1 MIAQVHT
8 GSGTPGMVPTDEQRK
23 FFEDAL
29 AQGRAQDGCEA
40 TIALADPEKG
50 TTLIINLFRDE
61 AALEAFQA
69 YSKQK
74 IAEFEEMGEA
84 KVPPGQI
91 YSEVTALL

>member
-8 GSGTPGMVPTDEQRK
+8 GKGTPGAVPSDEQRK
-23 FFEDAL
+23 FVEDAL

-40 TIALADPEKG
+40 TISLADPKTGEA
-50 TTLIINLFRDE
+50 LVINLFRDE

-74 IAEFEEMGEA
+74 IAEAEEMGGGE
-84 KVPPGQI
+84 VSPGRVYPDVI
-91 YSEVTALL
+91 ALL